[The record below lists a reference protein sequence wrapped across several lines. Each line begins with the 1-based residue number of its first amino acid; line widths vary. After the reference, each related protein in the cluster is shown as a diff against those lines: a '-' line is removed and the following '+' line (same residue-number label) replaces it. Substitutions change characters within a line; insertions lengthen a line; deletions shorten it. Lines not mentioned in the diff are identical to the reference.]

1 LNTTT
6 GRIAIVAALACL
18 VILVAAPTS
27 LADYGAGAQY
37 QIEIS
42 ANNVGGVPG
51 DGLWLWIEL
60 NRDGSGDYT
69 GSVCIHT
76 GSVGPNSAFPEA
88 GDVSWSDNGSDLTI
102 RGLVVKFRTG
112 GQVPLTITVPDAT
125 GHYTGPTGAFIAPDI
140 IGGDSQVQ
148 VAP

>member
-1 LNTTT
+1 LNTTSV
-6 GRIAIVAALACL
+6 RIAIAAALACL
-18 VILVAAPTS
+18 VILVAAPSS

-37 QIEIS
+37 QIELS

-51 DGLWLWIEL
+51 SGLWLWIEL

-76 GSVGPNSAFPEA
+76 GSAGLNSAFPEA
-88 GDVSWSDNGSDLTI
+88 GDVSWSDNGSELII

-112 GQVPLTITVPDAT
+112 GQVTLTVTVPDAT
-125 GHYTGPTGAFIAPDI
+125 GHYTGPTGEFIVPNI
-140 IGGDSQVQ
+140 IGGGAQVQ